1 MKKIQNLANYTK
13 FEKSVYD
20 ANLALQKKVNITNRN
35 NNRPHNLDTFPSN
48 YKHRTKYL

>member
-20 ANLALQKKVNITNRN
+20 ANLALQKKQK
-35 NNRPHNLDTFPSN
+35 S
-48 YKHRTKYL
+48 KHH